1 MGVKRIE
8 LSSLALEA
16 SFLPLEI
23 LPIRLAGVE
32 PAYKRSTVVPVSDLA
47 QTENAPGWTRTS
59 DLLLIR
65 QAYYRL
71 YYECYAPTGIRTQFL
86 RLKAS
91 NDLPITLWERIV
103 PNRFELLFQPSEG

>member
-47 QTENAPGWTRTS
+47 QT
-59 DLLLIR
+59 D
-65 QAYYRL
+65 
-71 YYECYAPTGIRTQFL
+71 
-86 RLKAS
+86 
-91 NDLPITLWERIV
+91 
-103 PNRFELLFQPSEG
+103 NRRDRD